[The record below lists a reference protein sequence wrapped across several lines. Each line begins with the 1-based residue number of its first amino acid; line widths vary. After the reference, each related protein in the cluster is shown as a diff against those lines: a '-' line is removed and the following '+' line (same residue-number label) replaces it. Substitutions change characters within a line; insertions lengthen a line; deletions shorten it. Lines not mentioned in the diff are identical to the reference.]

1 MDRIKREDGVKR
13 MKKASMLLLSLVT
26 FAAGAAQAGNYSAL
40 PQSDC
45 PGVSASDMVRE
56 MHKAGAAAGLD
67 LPKDMALRAELQCTP
82 QIRSGKTLRYVYTI
96 RAAIEKQL
104 ADGETLRWAPV
115 AQLTGH
121 GTAAGSSAVLRQVGF
136 TVRDVIRQEP

>member
-1 MDRIKREDGVKR
+1 MEKERH
-13 MKKASMLLLSLVT
+13 MKKASMLLLALVSA
-26 FAAGAAQAGNYSAL
+26 AAGAAQAGTYAVQ
-40 PQSDC
+40 PDSDC
-45 PGVSASDMVRE
+45 PGISADALAQEIR
-56 MHKAGAAAGLD
+56 KAGAAAGLD
-67 LPKDMALRAELQCTP
+67 LPKDMAVRAELHCTP
-82 QIRSGKTLRYVYTI
+82 EGKGGRFVYTV

-115 AQLTGH
+115 AQLTGY